1 LEITWRFTEPEVAAV
16 RDIVNKQSA
25 RNRPTVQQR
34 QSRNI
39 DLPWTPNLTQESLWH
54 ALVLGFV
61 TTQQASGPG
70 SNVSQFMDTAP
81 FTLTYAACKEVE
93 SLGGISSLESFVNA
107 TLLKAK
113 VGRRKKVV
121 PAVIDAIKRL
131 EAKEWIF
138 YQRYA
143 EQLLVQRLQPCSP
156 NHYQLERE
164 AAEYLLVFKEIGPKQ
179 SRNIWQYL
187 GLTRYAGVFDS
198 RITQWLR
205 KKLSSDLI
213 VLNANVLGDSAYYA
227 FIEAMI
233 MDLCERAEV
242 LPCMFDAA
250 VFDLVDDR

>member
-1 LEITWRFTEPEVAAV
+1 MKITWTFTEHEVADV
-16 RDIVNKQSA
+16 RDVVNTQIA

-39 DLPWTPNLTQESLWH
+39 DLPWTSNITQESLWH

-61 TTQQASGPG
+61 TTQQASGTG
-70 SNVSQFMDTAP
+70 SNVSQFMEAKP

-93 SLGGISSLESFVNA
+93 ALGGISSLESFVND
-107 TLLKAK
+107 TLLRVK

-131 EAKEWIF
+131 EAGEWVA
-138 YQRYA
+138 YKRYA
-143 EQLLVQRLQPCSP
+143 DQLLSQRLQSCTTT
-156 NHYQLERE
+156 HYQLERE

-198 RITQWLR
+198 RVTQWLR
-205 KKLSSDLI
+205 SQLSSDLV
-213 VLNANVLGDSAYYA
+213 VLNASVLMENRFRPGG
-227 FIEAMI
+227 M
-233 MDLCERAEV
+233 
-242 LPCMFDAA
+242 
-250 VFDLVDDR
+250 